1 MSEIA
6 DPKGSRSP
14 SFPFISLRK
23 AEERA
28 KAFWEK
34 HRRES
39 ARIAAVAPT
48 WDYGV
53 KSSGFAQTISAMKQ
67 FGLLDVTGNG
77 DERRLQLSG
86 LGQRLVADQRPGARE
101 AALKEAALRP
111 RLFKDYERWIDD
123 PPSVAHRLSELEL
136 DRGFNAEAARLFIRA
151 FDETASYAGLKG
163 GDKLSSILASDDEA
177 EEEESVEAP
186 EMPPQGAHN
195 NVGLALAGRLDPK
208 RLSVNLGPSAPLAQ
222 RLKVEMTVNALS
234 VSAVLTSSVEVAK
247 LIAMLQAMTPLLPA
261 GDAEQPN

>member
-1 MSEIA
+1 MSDPT

-39 ARIAAVAPT
+39 ARVAAVAPT

-53 KSSGFAQTISAMKQ
+53 KSSGFAQTISAMKH
-67 FGLLDVTGNG
+67 FGLIDVTGSG
-77 DERRLQLSG
+77 DDRRLQLSN
-86 LGQRLVADQRPGARE
+86 LGQRLVADQREGARE

-111 RLFKDYERWIDD
+111 RLFKGYERWIDD

-136 DRGFNAEAARLFIRA
+136 DRGFNADAARAFVRA
-151 FDETASYAGLKG
+151 FDETVAYAGLKG
-163 GDKLSSILASDDEA
+163 GDKLSSTPPETSEA
-177 EEEESVEAP
+177 EEETNVEAAEP
-186 EMPPQGAHN
+186 LQGAHN
-195 NVGLALAGRLDPK
+195 NIGLALAGPLDPA
-208 RLSVNLGPSAPLAQ
+208 RLSVNQGPNAPLAQ

-234 VSAVLTSSVEVAK
+234 VTAVLTSAAEVGK

-261 GDAEQPN
+261 ADVEQPH